1 MVGRTN
7 DPAGVEQGL
16 LPRTFQEIFA
26 IQTRD
31 RGTYTFETTIQ
42 VAELYV
48 LEGLRWKGFREEK
61 RREEERPTVP
71 LCVM

>member
-48 LEGLRWKGFREEK
+48 GRVTLDGF
-61 RREEERPTVP
+61 
-71 LCVM
+71 